1 MDVLIRRKKNI
12 RTNRTTLTL
21 SIPACMNHKYEL
33 ISKTSR
39 TVKSKSNIS
48 VFIIIGYRFQGRAS
62 IIYIG
67 ADSVG
72 APVLEHPLTRLS
84 TLGAT
89 PP

>member
-21 SIPACMNHKYEL
+21 SIPACMNHKYEF
-33 ISKTSR
+33 IYKTS

-62 IIYIG
+62 NIYIG